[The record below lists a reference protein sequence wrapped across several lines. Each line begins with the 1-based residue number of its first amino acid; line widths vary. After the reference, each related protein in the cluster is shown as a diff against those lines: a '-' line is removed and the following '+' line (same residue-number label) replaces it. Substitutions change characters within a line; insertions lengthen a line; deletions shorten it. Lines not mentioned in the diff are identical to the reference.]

1 MRAPFRVAL
10 IGLGNV
16 GGALARRLV
25 EDADRITLA
34 AGRPI
39 ALEGIAVAH
48 PEGRRALAPLRPAVQ
63 LLAQPQLDAIVEVM
77 GGIEPASTYIS
88 TALQAGRQ
96 VITANKQLVAAQGP
110 PLACLGPLRFEAS
123 VASAIPIV
131 ETLADALGADRIGS
145 IMGIL
150 NGTTN
155 SMLAAMGGGAS
166 YADALADAQRR
177 GLAEADPSADVDAH
191 DPAAKLAILAMLAF
205 RRRIEP
211 SQIERVG
218 IGGLD
223 QTELL
228 GARQRGFVVKL
239 IAAATVSNGV
249 SIEADVRPRLI
260 PNDAP
265 MARVAGAMN
274 AIAVEAAHAGTLT
287 LQGPGA
293 GPDAAA
299 SAVLAD
305 LVRAARDM
313 PASAGAL
320 LASLADQ
327 PVATITPLG
336 LQTPFP
342 AVPGSW
348 TIHVG
353 LADPRPGQIPSAA
366 GADGP

>member
-1 MRAPFRVAL
+1 MRAPFRVAV

-25 EDADRITLA
+25 DDADRITMA

-48 PEGRRALAPLRPAVQ
+48 PEGRRAPAPLLLAAQ
-63 LLAQPQLDAIVEVM
+63 LLAQRQLDAIVEVM
-77 GGIEPASTYIS
+77 GGLEPASTYIS

-123 VASAIPIV
+123 VASAIPII
-131 ETLADALGADRIGS
+131 ETLADTLAADRIGS

-155 SMLAAMGGGAS
+155 SILAAMAGGAS
-166 YADALADAQRR
+166 YADALADARRR

-205 RRRIEP
+205 RRRIDP
-211 SQIERVG
+211 SQIVRVG
-218 IGGLD
+218 IRDVGAD
-223 QTELL
+223 QIEN
-228 GARQRGFVVKL
+228 GRRRGFVIKL
-239 IAAATVSNGV
+239 IAAATTDDGG
-249 SIEADVRPRLI
+249 SIQADVRPRLV
-260 PNDAP
+260 PADAP
-265 MARVAGAMN
+265 MARVHGAMN
-274 AIAVEAAHAGTLT
+274 AIAVDAEYAGSL
-287 LQGPGA
+287 LFEGPGA

-305 LVRAARDM
+305 LIRAAKDV
-313 PASAGAL
+313 PASAGSL
-320 LASLADQ
+320 LATLADA
-327 PVATITPLG
+327 PPATVFPLG
-336 LQTPFP
+336 PTAQYP
-342 AVPGSW
+342 AAS
-348 TIHVG
+348 
-353 LADPRPGQIPSAA
+353 
-366 GADGP
+366 